1 MNVQAAIVNSQ
12 TLEEVARLEE
22 VSLRLLLFSSLWH
35 EMRCIFVNSYEHSM
49 AGVEVGAA
57 SFGR

>member
-35 EMRCIFVNSYEHSM
+35 EMKCQF
-49 AGVEVGAA
+49 
-57 SFGR
+57 